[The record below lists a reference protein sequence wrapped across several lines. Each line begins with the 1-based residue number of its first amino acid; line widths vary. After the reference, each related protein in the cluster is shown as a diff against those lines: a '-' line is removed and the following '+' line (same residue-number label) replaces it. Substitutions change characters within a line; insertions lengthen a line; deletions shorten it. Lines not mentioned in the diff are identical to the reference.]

1 MLRPTSTLD
10 KQKQNYTIFKW
21 FCFKKTWEWEESLFP
36 SQSYQL
42 FELKKKL
49 KAKENAMKEQET
61 KFENAMKE
69 QETKL
74 ELQTTQ
80 LKERTT
86 QLQHTQAKLDLM
98 EIKYR

>member
-61 KFENAMKE
+61 K
-69 QETKL
+69 L
-74 ELQTTQ
+74 ELVTTQ